1 MVIDAKNK
9 ILYDDNEKYE
19 LTDLQY
25 KFLVALSNN
34 EYTTSK
40 KIAKYVFNSS
50 TDVYVNRLPV
60 MKRSLTSKIRENKL
74 NIKRELDGYILK
86 TDISFT

>member
-1 MVIDAKNK
+1 MVIDTKNK
-9 ILYDDNEKYE
+9 ILYDNDKKYE

-34 EYTTSK
+34 QYTKSK

-50 TDVYVNRLPV
+50 TDVYVERLPV
-60 MKRSLTSKIRENKL
+60 IKRNLRLKINKL
-74 NIKRELDGYILK
+74 NIKKELDGYILK

>member
-1 MVIDAKNK
+1 MVIAAKNK

-50 TDVYVNRLPV
+50 TDVYVKRLLV
-60 MKRSLTSKIRENKL
+60 IKRNLRLKINKL
-74 NIKRELDGYILK
+74 KIKKELDGYILK

>member
-50 TDVYVNRLPV
+50 TDVYVERLPV
-60 MKRSLTSKIRENKL
+60 IKRNLRLKINKL
-74 NIKRELDGYILK
+74 KIKKELDGYILK